1 MKALLFVA
9 GIAVVDAASAA
20 AAELPTYQL
29 MGLSITA
36 RRTRPAVPP
45 GCRRPRPWSSSTRA
59 RRPRPHTS
67 RKRYVGGELCFLDQN
82 SRAAAQ
88 RAFEIFR
95 RFPVV
100 PRLSAQLGLAR
111 WSLMG
116 VPAPWSELQAAAVS
130 WISPRAVLDRT
141 AESRSSHRYLRLA
154 TFRSVEI
161 GLVMKQMIL

>member
-1 MKALLFVA
+1 MKALLLVA
-9 GIAVVDAASAA
+9 GIAVFDAASAA

-29 MGLSITA
+29 MGLSISA

-45 GCRRPRPWSSSTRA
+45 GCRRPRPRSSSTRA

-88 RAFEIFR
+88 RASEIFR

-100 PRLSAQLGLAR
+100 PRPSAQLGLAR

-116 VPAPWSELQAAAVS
+116 VPAPRSELQAAAV
-130 WISPRAVLDRT
+130 LDF
-141 AESRSSHRYLRLA
+141 ASCCSRPHRGI
-154 TFRSVEI
+154 TFFPPVFASRDVSECRNRPSNEAND
-161 GLVMKQMIL
+161 L